1 MNERG
6 IIKINKENIILEF
19 EVDNE
24 TYIAVEGDTD
34 MEENTNILFFK
45 KDSLDDSFD
54 CVVSVD
60 DEEKLIEVTRKFE
73 EIINSEEDL

>member
-60 DEEKLIEVTRKFE
+60 DEEKLIVVTRKFE